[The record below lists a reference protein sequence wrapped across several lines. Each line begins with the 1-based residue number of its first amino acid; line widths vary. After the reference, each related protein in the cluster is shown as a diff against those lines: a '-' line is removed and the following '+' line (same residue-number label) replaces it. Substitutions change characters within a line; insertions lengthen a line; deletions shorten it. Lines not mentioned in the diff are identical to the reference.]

1 MKKITYLLFFF
12 IALFNTN
19 AQVSRW
25 IDMFSYL
32 DIRHVQLVDNTIY
45 AQANN
50 AIFTYHTQTG
60 EIEKISSINGLSGDP
75 IQTFYYDQ
83 NAKKLCVF
91 HQGGLIETIDEQK
104 NVFKIPD
111 LALNTYIPP
120 EKKIINQAISHN
132 NLLYLSTDYGISVFD
147 IINNEFGDTYYFN
160 NGSFVRVNSIAFD
173 QNNIFAATDIG
184 IKYAD
189 ENANLINDQNWTH
202 LDGGQWHHLVLLNNK
217 LLGVKYNDIFEITTT
232 NLHQIL
238 HFNENIHDLK
248 SNNDLI
254 VSFSNKVIRFNTSYI
269 QESQY
274 IPTSNYNY
282 LVNAAINDGQNLYIG
297 SQKYGLLQTPLNTNE
312 YREIHPNCP
321 LYNTPFSVDA
331 QAQKL
336 WVVYGDHDDSYNP
349 YPLKELGV
357 STYQDNRWTN
367 IKYNQLN
374 TRDICY
380 VKINP
385 SQPDVVFL
393 SSMFDGLLKLKN
405 NTIEILY
412 NQNNSPLLNDPQ
424 NPAVGIRT
432 GAIAFDNNLNL
443 WITKNNGNHLLELQN
458 NQTWQVANLNGI
470 FQTSEANYRKNI
482 AKIIVDQNNNIWLGT
497 LYKGIIGYNPSN
509 GNTVKITKGIYPASY
524 TNVKALAIDKN
535 NTLWMGNHESLR
547 ILNNPEN
554 AFTNSDIEV
563 KPIKIV
569 VDETVQLLMEG
580 QNISSIKVDGSNN
593 KWLGTIGS
601 GVYYLSEDG
610 TKTIFHFNKENSP
623 LPSNDINDI
632 SIDGATGI
640 VYFATNSGLVAFKG
654 NATEAGENMDDVYA
668 FPNPVNQQKHDFVSI
683 RGLIKDVHV
692 KIVDVEG
699 NLVYETTSKGGS
711 IDWNLTAFNKYK
723 VASGVYIALIT
734 NDDGSQT
741 QTTKIL
747 VIK

>member
-1 MKKITYLLFFF
+1 MKNIAFIFFF
-12 IALFNTN
+12 FVVIINVN
-19 AQVSRW
+19 AQNTRW

-32 DIRHVQLVDNTIY
+32 NIKHVQQVDNYIY
-45 AQANN
+45 AQADN

-75 IQTFYYDQ
+75 IQSFYYDE
-83 NAKKLCVF
+83 NAKKLVVF
-91 HQGGLIETIDEQK
+91 HQGGLIETIDQQK

-120 EKKIINQAISHN
+120 EKKVVNQTTAHN

-147 IINNEFGDTYYFN
+147 VTNNEFGDTYYFD
-160 NGSFVRVNSIAFD
+160 NGSFVRVNSVAFD
-173 QNNIFAATDIG
+173 QNKIFAATDIG

-189 ENANLINDQNWTH
+189 ENANLLNNQNWTH
-202 LDGGQWHHLVLLNNK
+202 LDGGQWHHLVHFNQK
-217 LLGVKYNDIFEITTT
+217 LLGVKYYDIFEINPT

-238 HFNENIHDLK
+238 HFNDIIHGLNT
-248 SNNDLI
+248 NNELI
-254 VSFSNKVIRFNTSYI
+254 VNFSNKAIRFNNSYI
-269 QESQY
+269 QEAQY
-274 IPTSNYNY
+274 TPTATYDY
-282 LVNAAINDGQNLYIG
+282 FVNTAISDGQNLYIG
-297 SQKYGLLQTPLNTNE
+297 SQKYGLLQTPLNNNQ
-312 YREIHPNCP
+312 YQEIHPNCP
-321 LYNTPFSVDA
+321 LYNIPFSVDA

-336 WVVYGDHDDSYNP
+336 WVVYGDHDDAINP
-349 YPLKELGV
+349 YPIRQRGV
-357 STYQDNRWTN
+357 STYQDNQWTN
-367 IKYNQLN
+367 IKYDQLN
-374 TRDICY
+374 IRDICY
-380 VKINP
+380 VKMNP
-385 SQPDVVFL
+385 SQPDEVYL
-393 SSMFDGLLKLKN
+393 SSMFDGLLKIKN
-405 NTIEILY
+405 NSVETLY
-412 NQNNSPLLNDPQ
+412 NQNNSPLTDNPQDPL
-424 NPAVGIRT
+424 VGIRT
-432 GAIAFDNNLNL
+432 GDITFDSNLNL
-443 WITKNNGNHLLELQN
+443 WVSKNNDNHLLELQT
-458 NQTWQVANLNGI
+458 NQTWQIANLNGI
-470 FQTSEANYRKNI
+470 FQTSETEYKKNI
-482 AKIIVDQNNNIWLGT
+482 AKIVTDQNNNIWIGT

-509 GNTVKITKGIYPASY
+509 GNTVKITNGIEPATY

-554 AFTNSDIEV
+554 AFGNSNIEV

-569 VDETVQLLMEG
+569 VDGTVQLLMEG
-580 QNISSIKVDGSNN
+580 QNISSIQVDGSNN

-610 TKTIFHFNKENSP
+610 TKTIYHYDKENSP

-632 SIDGATGI
+632 SIDGTTGI

-654 NATEAGENMDDVYA
+654 NATEAGDNMDNVYA

-734 NDDGSQT
+734 NDDGSKT